1 MKRFDKRWAGLLIV
15 LPILILAP
23 LYTANSPPTS
33 LDLLT
38 ANLQQNRPLQAL
50 YHLDTLASESGWTL
64 DMASRAGDLWLGLG
78 DLEQAV
84 TYWQVAIRL
93 NPADSAL
100 ARLLA
105 QAYLDLQRWS
115 EATIAL
121 NQLIELVPEDDWAH
135 YHLGILQVAFT
146 QYRAAKHLEIA
157 RQNPIYQGV
166 ADALLSVSV
175 EEPTERAM
183 QIGVVLINH
192 NLWGVA
198 EMVFQYAAVMGDP
211 FPEALAYAG
220 LARDY
225 QGKSGR
231 EQIEQALTIVPK
243 NAQVNY
249 LLGLHL
255 RLVNDDE
262 GSLASFQRAIALN
275 PVNPAYAAELGAA
288 YQRLGDFAQAEYW
301 LLEAVTLSGD
311 ADQFQQLLDQFYAQ
325 MPTIG
330 N

>member
-1 MKRFDKRWAGLLIV
+1 MKRFDRRWAGLLIV

-23 LYTANSPPTS
+23 LYTTTISPTS
-33 LDLLT
+33 VDLLT
-38 ANLQQNRPLQAL
+38 ANLEQNRPIQSL
-50 YHLDTLASESGWTL
+50 YHLDTLASESGWTS
-64 DMASRAGDLWLGLG
+64 DMASRAGDLWLELG
-78 DLEQAV
+78 DVEQAV
-84 TYWQVAIRL
+84 AYWQVAIRL
-93 NPADSAL
+93 DPSDSSL
-100 ARLLA
+100 VRLLA

-121 NQLIELVPEDDWAH
+121 NQLIEIIPEDDWAH
-135 YHLGILQVAFT
+135 YHLGVLQIAFT
-146 QYRAAKHLEIA
+146 QERAAKHLEIA
-157 RQNPIYQGV
+157 RQNPIYQIV
-166 ADALLSVSV
+166 ADSLLSVSV
-175 EEPTERAM
+175 EEPAERAM
-183 QIGVVLINH
+183 QIGVVLLNH
-192 NLWGVA
+192 SLWGVA

-231 EQIEQALTIVPK
+231 EQIEQALAVVPE

-249 LLGLHL
+249 LFGLHL

-301 LLEAVTLSGD
+301 FLEAVTLSGD

-325 MPTIG
+325 MPAVG